1 MKGVRRTLIPAI
13 AFGAVLG
20 AGLVV
25 LANAVE
31 LPDGVLIVLFLAVV
45 GIPAAVGALAED
57 KRRHPPPAR
66 TQHR

>member
-1 MKGVRRTLIPAI
+1 MTRTLIPAI
-13 AFGAVLG
+13 AAGAVLV

-25 LANAVE
+25 LVNEVE
-31 LPDGVLIVLFLAVV
+31 LPDGVVIVLFLAVV
-45 GIPAAVGALAED
+45 GIPSALGALAED